1 MLSMSKLLAAA
12 VIVASGMTAQFA
24 LAASKDVFPAQP
36 ALSGTMLNG
45 KPYKLDTSKGEVIL
59 VTFWATWCPTCQA
72 EMPTFRKFYEA
83 NKSAGFE
90 LVTVSIDDAMS
101 DIDDYA
107 KSAKWLSKDNQAFPS
122 LWRNATDYQDNFGK
136 VFATPTVFLIGR
148 DGKVM
153 ESFKG
158 GIKAAQW
165 AHIKAVIQK
174 KPGTRK
180 A

>member
-1 MLSMSKLLAAA
+1 MLSMSKFL
-12 VIVASGMTAQFA
+12 VASIIAASCISTQFA
-24 LAASKDVFPAQP
+24 LAASKDGFPAQP
-36 ALSGTMLNG
+36 ALTGTMLNG

-72 EMPTFRKFYEA
+72 EMPMFRKFYEA
-83 NKSAGFE
+83 NKKSGFE

-107 KSAKWLSKDNQAFPS
+107 KQSKWLSKDNQGFPS
-122 LWRNATDYQDNFGK
+122 LWRNASDYQDNFGK

-153 ESFKG
+153 ESYKG
-158 GIKAAQW
+158 GIKPAQW
-165 AHIKAVIQK
+165 AHIKAVIQR
-174 KPGTRK
+174 PGTK
-180 A
+180 KS

>member
-1 MLSMSKLLAAA
+1 MLSMSKLLAVA
-12 VIVASGMTAQFA
+12 VIVVSSLSAQFA
-24 LAASKDVFPAQP
+24 QAASKEVFPAQP
-36 ALSGTMLNG
+36 ALAGIMLNG

-83 NKSAGFE
+83 NKKSGFE
-90 LVTVSIDDAMS
+90 LVAVSIDDAMS

-107 KSAKWLSKDNQAFPS
+107 KQAKWLSKAKQGFPS
-122 LWRNATDYQDNFGK
+122 LWRNASDYQDNFGK

-148 DGKVM
+148 DGKVL

-158 GIKAAQW
+158 GIKSAQW
-165 AHIKAVIQK
+165 AHIKAIIQK
-174 KPGTRK
+174 HPPSAKS
-180 A
+180 

>member
-1 MLSMSKLLAAA
+1 MRSMSKLLAVA
-12 VIVASGMTAQFA
+12 VIAASSLSAQFA
-24 LAASKDVFPAQP
+24 QAASKEVFPAQP
-36 ALSGTMLNG
+36 ALAGTMLNG
-45 KPYKLDTSKGEVIL
+45 KPYKLDTSKGEIIL

-83 NKSAGFE
+83 NKKSGFE

-107 KSAKWLSKDNQAFPS
+107 KQAKWFSRDNQGFPS
-122 LWRNATDYQDNFGK
+122 LWRNAPDYQDNFGK

-153 ESFKG
+153 ESYKG

-165 AHIKAVIQK
+165 AHIKAIIQK
-174 KPGTRK
+174 KPGSTK
-180 A
+180 S

>member
-1 MLSMSKLLAAA
+1 MLKILIATVLFISA
-12 VIVASGMTAQFA
+12 INAQFA
-24 LAASKDVFPAQP
+24 LAASKEVFPAQP
-36 ALSGTMLNG
+36 ALAGTMLNG
-45 KPYKLDTSKGEVIL
+45 KPYQLDTSKGAVIL

-83 NKSAGFE
+83 NKKSGFE

-107 KSAKWLSKDNQAFPS
+107 KQAKWLSKDNQGFPS
-122 LWRNATDYQDNFGK
+122 LWRNASDYQDNFGK

-148 DGKVM
+148 DGKVI

-165 AHIKAVIQK
+165 KHIKALIQK
-174 KPGTRK
+174 HAGPVKS
-180 A
+180 

>member
-1 MLSMSKLLAAA
+1 MRSMSKLLAVA
-12 VIVASGMTAQFA
+12 VIVASSLCAQFA
-24 LAASKDVFPAQP
+24 QAASKEVFPAQP
-36 ALSGTMLNG
+36 ALAGTMLNG
-45 KPYKLDTSKGEVIL
+45 KPYKLDTSKGEIIL

-83 NKSAGFE
+83 NKKSGFE

-107 KSAKWLSKDNQAFPS
+107 KQAKWFSRDNQGFPS
-122 LWRNATDYQDNFGK
+122 LWRNAPDYQDNFGK

-153 ESFKG
+153 ESYKG

-165 AHIKAVIQK
+165 AHIKAIIQK
-174 KPGTRK
+174 KPGSTK
-180 A
+180 S

>member
-1 MLSMSKLLAAA
+1 MRSMSKLLAVT
-12 VIVASGMTAQFA
+12 VIVASSLSAQFA
-24 LAASKDVFPAQP
+24 QAASKEVFPAQP
-36 ALSGTMLNG
+36 ALAGTMLNG
-45 KPYKLDTSKGEVIL
+45 KPYKLDTCKGEIIL

-83 NKSAGFE
+83 NKKSGFE

-107 KSAKWLSKDNQAFPS
+107 KQAKWFSRDNQGFPS
-122 LWRNATDYQDNFGK
+122 LWRNAPDYQDNFGK

-153 ESFKG
+153 ESYKG

-165 AHIKAVIQK
+165 AHIKAIIQK
-174 KPGTRK
+174 KPGATK
-180 A
+180 S

>member
-1 MLSMSKLLAAA
+1 MLSMSKALVAAM
-12 VIVASGMTAQFA
+12 IVASSFSTQFA
-24 LAASKDVFPAQP
+24 QAASKDIFPAQP
-36 ALSGTMLNG
+36 ALTGTMLNG

-83 NKSAGFE
+83 NKRSGFE

-107 KSAKWLSKDNQAFPS
+107 KQAKWLSKDNQGFPS
-122 LWRNATDYQDNFGK
+122 LWRNASDYQDNFGK

-174 KPGTRK
+174 HASPAKN
-180 A
+180 

>member
-1 MLSMSKLLAAA
+1 MLGMSKLLAVT
-12 VIVASGMTAQFA
+12 VIVASSLSAQFA
-24 LAASKDVFPAQP
+24 QAASKEVFPAQP
-36 ALSGTMLNG
+36 ALAGTTLNG
-45 KPYKLDTSKGEVIL
+45 KPYKLDTSKGDIIL

-83 NKSAGFE
+83 NRKSGFE

-107 KSAKWLSKDNQAFPS
+107 KQAKWLSRDNQGFPS
-122 LWRNATDYQDNFGK
+122 LWRNAPDYQDNFGK

-153 ESFKG
+153 ESYKG

-165 AHIKAVIQK
+165 AHIKAIIQK
-174 KPGTRK
+174 KPGSTK
-180 A
+180 S

>member
-1 MLSMSKLLAAA
+1 MSKLLKILIATVLFISA
-12 VIVASGMTAQFA
+12 INAQFA
-24 LAASKDVFPAQP
+24 LAASKEVFPAQP
-36 ALSGTMLNG
+36 ELAGTMLNG

-83 NKSAGFE
+83 NKKSGFE
-90 LVTVSIDDAMS
+90 LVIVSIDDAMS
-101 DIDDYA
+101 DINDYA
-107 KSAKWLSKDNQAFPS
+107 KQSKWLSKDNQGFPS
-122 LWRNATDYQDNFGK
+122 LWRNASDYQDNFGK

-158 GIKAAQW
+158 GIKVAQW
-165 AHIKAVIQK
+165 KHIKAVIQK
-174 KPGTRK
+174 HAGPAKS
-180 A
+180 

>member
-1 MLSMSKLLAAA
+1 MLSMSKSLVAAI
-12 VIVASGMTAQFA
+12 IVASSFTTQFA

-36 ALSGTMLNG
+36 TLTGTMLNG

-83 NKSAGFE
+83 NKKSGFE

-107 KSAKWLSKDNQAFPS
+107 KQAKWLSKENQGFPS
-122 LWRNATDYQDNFGK
+122 LWRNASDYQDNFGK

-148 DGKVM
+148 DGKVI

-158 GIKAAQW
+158 GIKPAQW
-165 AHIKAVIQK
+165 KHIKAVIQK
-174 KPGTRK
+174 QASPAKT
-180 A
+180 